1 MEKISSYYK
10 ERVPKLKA
18 VFEPYLKYIEG
29 PGDITHT
36 NWASAEEGYFAFQVN
51 DPNIRNDEE
60 VHFYCYETYVKVVDV
75 SNGEWHRMTHENC
88 LAYLEQIPRSWY
100 NFVTREET

>member
-1 MEKISSYYK
+1 MEKISSYYE
-10 ERVPKLKA
+10 ERVPELKT
-18 VFEPYLKYIEG
+18 VFKPYLKYIEG
-29 PGDITHT
+29 VGDITHT

-51 DPNIRNDEE
+51 DPNIRDDEE
-60 VHFYCYETYVKVVDV
+60 VHFRCYETYVEVLHLPY
-75 SNGEWHRMTHENC
+75 GETHKMTHENC